1 MYKIPIHTAITIV
14 PPRPH
19 SCRSPGAVPISE
31 RLSVPSPTR
40 PTRPTPPRH
49 PSTPA
54 PLARRSRTQI
64 AFVILS
70 ALVVCSI
77 VIGGAVA
84 TSSDGFFGKSDAQP
98 TDVNYQD
105 PNKDV
110 IAEQQTVVAE
120 HPDDVQAV
128 ALLGNLLGNTGRLK
142 EAIPLYEK
150 ALSMRPDD
158 IGIRLDF
165 ARALADGNL
174 RPDAEVQF
182 QEIFKRDPNNQQ
194 GYYYLAELYRSWVP
208 ERKDEAIAQYRMA
221 VEIDS
226 TTYIAQQSRD
236 QLDTLGVTV
245 PSASPKAGS
254 TPTAGST
261 P

>member
-1 MYKIPIHTAITIV
+1 V
-14 PPRPH
+14 PT
-19 SCRSPGAVPISE
+19 S
-31 RLSVPSPTR
+31 
-40 PTRPTPPRH
+40 TRPTPPRR

-84 TSSDGFFGKSDAQP
+84 TSFEGFFGKSDAQP

-120 HPDDVQAV
+120 HPDDVQAI
-128 ALLGNLLGNTGRLK
+128 ALLGNLLGNTGQLK
-142 EAIPLYEK
+142 EANPLYEK

-194 GYYYLAELYRSWVP
+194 GHYYLAELYRSWVP

-221 VEIDS
+221 VEIDT

-245 PSASPKAGS
+245 PSANPAAGS